1 MILEN
6 KIYSIIYIVLIIFNL
21 SPIHATNEKCYAE
34 GKDGVCKDKSLCN
47 GYYKP
52 VPGYCKGLPN
62 DIQCCI
68 ARHPTYVVQFIEN
81 ISLLVIKE
89 ANSRKASGAKWVLP
103 SVCIAQAA
111 LETGWGKSNLMIKA
125 NAYFGIK
132 AGSNWKG
139 KVYSSSTQECYDGV
153 NYVSTTDTFRA
164 YDSLEDSI
172 KDYYD
177 LITNNSRY
185 DKACNVSD
193 AETCITEIKNGG
205 YATDPNYIKNVMS
218 IINQYNLTQY
228 DNSIISNTNVNPSS
242 TTPKPCND
250 GKLTGVCINENQCDT
265 VTSFI
270 KSGLCLS
277 QPNEIKC
284 CLPKKT
290 CIDKHENYENNG
302 ICIPTEQ
309 CDENR
314 NTIVS
319 GKCAGSENIK
329 CCIPKPISTND
340 RCGPSNNN
348 TMCPNNQCCSSAGWC
363 DITEVH
369 CGTGC
374 QSKYGKCNIKQSTLN
389 GEPESGNEKSNYGLA
404 YYAVN
409 QKNKPY
415 WYGTFGQIGTQSL
428 YNQQKKVYPK
438 FYTANDYQ
446 DQIKLNVRV
455 HDCIGLVK
463 GYLWSETLS
472 STPVYNKLQ
481 DLNASMMYSK
491 STEKGPSSSFRKII
505 GQLVY
510 KGDSENSIHH
520 VGIYIGNDKVI
531 EAKGHE
537 YGVIESDYDSTWK
550 YWSQCP
556 YIINNTEHYCE
567 DINSA
572 NIASNGNYTI
582 SMNMEDKFCEI
593 VMDDDDL
600 LHQDDKNNSDTSGAG
615 NFKHFTF
622 FSIFIVQTSFLIW
635 QIHTIF

>member
-319 GKCAGSENIK
+319 
-329 CCIPKPISTND
+329 
-340 RCGPSNNN
+340 
-348 TMCPNNQCCSSAGWC
+348 
-363 DITEVH
+363 
-369 CGTGC
+369 
-374 QSKYGKCNIKQSTLN
+374 
-389 GEPESGNEKSNYGLA
+389 
-404 YYAVN
+404 VN